1 MVVVVGPV
9 SPYRG
14 GIADTN
20 NAFVQTLIEQGEEVI
35 IFSFSLLYPSLLF
48 PGKSQFL
55 DSDITPNFTSYREI
69 NTLNPL
75 SWWNV
80 ANRINALKPKAVVFR
95 YWTPWLALCYRTIA
109 SRIQSKK
116 IAWID
121 NALPHE
127 RKISDKALLGSF
139 LEGID
144 EVFCM
149 SKSVAKTVKKHTS
162 KPIHTFF
169 HPINNSLPNPMEKAE
184 AIEALGLDDTLEYI
198 LFFGLIR
205 PYKGLDL
212 LIKSLPQLRKSRPRV
227 RVLVVGEPYESLQ
240 KYRQLVS
247 TLGVADMLFFH
258 DRFVPTNEITLWF
271 SACDWVVQP
280 YTSATQ
286 SGITPMAVHFSKPTV
301 VTNVGG
307 LASGITP
314 QTGLVSE
321 PNPTAL
327 ANTLAQ
333 ALSETKTFTTS
344 ESFEVLKEEKSWHR
358 FCKLF
363 SNTII
368 KK

>member
-169 HPINNSLPNPMEKAE
+169 HPINNSLPNPMEKAC
-184 AIEALGLDDTLEYI
+184 
-198 LFFGLIR
+198 LFFCLACRFFIFQKAKATNAVGSF
-205 PYKGLDL
+205 L
-212 LIKSLPQLRKSRPRV
+212 LPIVLLSLFLKCETS
-227 RVLVVGEPYESLQ
+227 
-240 KYRQLVS
+240 
-247 TLGVADMLFFH
+247 FFH
-258 DRFVPTNEITLWF
+258 I
-271 SACDWVVQP
+271 
-280 YTSATQ
+280 
-286 SGITPMAVHFSKPTV
+286 
-301 VTNVGG
+301 
-307 LASGITP
+307 
-314 QTGLVSE
+314 
-321 PNPTAL
+321 
-327 ANTLAQ
+327 
-333 ALSETKTFTTS
+333 
-344 ESFEVLKEEKSWHR
+344 
-358 FCKLF
+358 
-363 SNTII
+363 SNTDLITNC
-368 KK
+368 